1 MFKAQNCIYNEKS
14 HCFIEMIFISI
25 FDMITSIYSEPL
37 IHLTTKITEVT
48 HTGPWDDKYCP
59 VVQIN
64 ILLSIIT
71 VMLHSHANFTE
82 LDCKGDQ
89 NIPVL

>member
-1 MFKAQNCIYNEKS
+1 MNFINIY
-14 HCFIEMIFISI
+14 
-25 FDMITSIYSEPL
+25 DMITSIYSEPL
-37 IHLTTKITEVT
+37 IHLTTKITKVT

-71 VMLHSHANFTE
+71 AMLHSRANFTE
-82 LDCKGDQ
+82 LDCNKLKCLICCYTIIYYSFLYLQ
-89 NIPVL
+89 LA

>member
-1 MFKAQNCIYNEKS
+1 MN
-14 HCFIEMIFISI
+14 FISI

-64 ILLSIIT
+64 ILLIIIMA
-71 VMLHSHANFTE
+71 MLHSCTNFTD
-82 LDCKGDQ
+82 LDC
-89 NIPVL
+89 IPC